1 MNTELTKI
9 QQKLSD
15 LSLEKLAMTHHFYKR
30 AGSAKY
36 KITDL
41 VIGFFEMFLDG
52 GNTLSCWAK
61 KIADRSGW
69 LLSKQGLSQRLS
81 ASVQS
86 ICKALL
92 SKAINLQAI
101 DNEAIYTSKL
111 FSSFEAVYLED
122 SSCFSLPDNLASTFP
137 GSYSRRLKGPAAT
150 AKIQLRMNLLDE
162 KYTAIEVSSFR
173 QNDQSYAPAIV
184 SELQPGD
191 LVLRDLGYWSLSVM
205 EAICQKGAFLLSRY
219 RYKTGLLDPDSQEEI
234 KLNRYLKQQLKKG
247 KKTIDIKVLVG
258 KEQRLPLR
266 LVAFRAPP
274 DVEETRK
281 RKAQN
286 DRNKKANHDQE
297 YLDLLGWTIYLTNV
311 PLEVWSPAQ
320 VMEAYGFRWRIEM
333 VFKCWKS
340 SLNMDKLFAN
350 KKSMTPQRV
359 YISLY
364 LVLLWLVLFFT
375 SWMVYFAKV
384 LLDKHNRF
392 LSQAKFAGFVREKF
406 EQLNQAEDLEQF
418 IPWLIKYCCY
428 DKRVKRKNQIELLCL
443 DSLA

>member
-15 LSLEKLAMTHHFYKR
+15 LSLEKLAMTHQFYKR

-41 VIGFFEMFLDG
+41 VISFFEMFLDG

-81 ASVQS
+81 DSVQS

-92 SKAINLQAI
+92 NEAINLQAI
-101 DNEAIYTSKL
+101 DNEAIYASEI

-137 GSYSRRLKGPAAT
+137 GSYSKRLKGPAAT

-162 KYTAIEVSSFR
+162 QYTAVEVSSFR
-173 QNDQSYAPAIV
+173 QNDQSYAAAIV
-184 SELQPGD
+184 SELKPGD

-247 KKTIDIKVLVG
+247 NKTIDTMVLVG
-258 KEQRLPLR
+258 KDQQLPLR
-266 LVAFRAPP
+266 LVAFKAPP
-274 DVEETRK
+274 DVEEARK

-286 DRNKKANHDQE
+286 DRNKKANHHQD
-297 YLDLLGWTIYLTNV
+297 YFDLLGWTIYLTNV
-311 PLEVWSPAQ
+311 PVEVWSPDQ
-320 VMEAYGFRWRIEM
+320 VMKAYGFRWRIEM

-375 SWMVYFAKV
+375 SWMIYFAKV
-384 LLDKHNRF
+384 LLEKHNRF
-392 LSQAKFAGFVREKF
+392 LSQAKFAGFVREKLK
-406 EQLNQAEDLEQF
+406 QLNQAEDLDQF